1 MNPRDYFTL
10 GLRLFGVWQ
19 LIDTVEFFFTT
30 FTIVTDLYHPTTASP
45 GYWMLATFVH
55 FFLAVWLL
63 KFAPATARFFY
74 PDRSPD
80 PDSN

>member
-10 GLRLFGVWQ
+10 GLRLFGIWQ
-19 LIDTVEFFFTT
+19 LIDAVEFFFTA
-30 FTIVTDLYHPTTASP
+30 FSVVTDLYHTTTAAP
-45 GYWMLATFVH
+45 GYWMLAIFVH

-74 PDRSPD
+74 PDR
-80 PDSN
+80 DSN